1 MLETIKSSGEIDSLF
16 EHGTRASNAR
26 VAVLVSPTPS
36 GRGPTGRVI
45 VIAGKRIGSA
55 VLRNRARRV
64 LRESIRRLGGPWAG
78 YDVALIA
85 RTRTASEPPAA
96 LDKAVAD
103 TLLRA
108 GITAC

>member
-16 EHGTRASNAR
+16 AHGTRASNAR
-26 VAVLVSPTPS
+26 VAVLVSPTPLERGPS
-36 GRGPTGRVI
+36 GRVV

-64 LRESIRRLGGPWAG
+64 LKESVRRLDGPWPG

-96 LDKAVAD
+96 LDHAVSDA
-103 TLLRA
+103 LLRA
-108 GITAC
+108 GITSC

>member
-26 VAVLVSPTPS
+26 VAVLVSPTPT
-36 GRGPTGRVI
+36 GRGRDGRVI
-45 VIAGKRIGSA
+45 VIAGKKIGSA

-64 LRESIRRLGGPWAG
+64 LRETVRRVGGPWPG
-78 YDVALIA
+78 FDVALIA
-85 RTRTASEPPAA
+85 RTRTATESPEAI
-96 LDKAVAD
+96 DKAVVD

-108 GITAC
+108 GITSC